1 MQYYIG
7 NVYLACLFRTFKRK
21 SHFLK
26 IFLTNFLNKL
36 GKWLCSCN
44 LTLHL
49 KCLHILCK
57 CKCSNKLT
65 GQVTITVQ
73 KNMVQDLNLH
83 FHFVK
88 EQQHNLEAKSVFT
101 FHLYTFNFDTS
112 DENLFCKLTFD

>member
-1 MQYYIG
+1 M
-7 NVYLACLFRTFKRK
+7 
-21 SHFLK
+21 
-26 IFLTNFLNKL
+26 
-36 GKWLCSCN
+36 
-44 LTLHL
+44 
-49 KCLHILCK
+49 
-57 CKCSNKLT
+57 
-65 GQVTITVQ
+65 ITVQ